1 MARWSLRTKLVA
13 VAALALLPILL
24 LSGWRAYI
32 DSRAAQAHRAEA
44 ATAVAGKAAAR
55 YRELLEGSRRLLV
68 AACDDDAVRAAVVAE
83 ALPVDLDRCES
94 YLGRLL
100 QRFPG
105 DYSALLVTDDSGIAR
120 CASTPRARGMTF
132 SDRELFKA
140 VHQSHA
146 FGIGS
151 YVASR
156 LTPTT
161 VVPMGVPVLHDGR
174 FLGMCA
180 MGLSLRS
187 VAEQLGAPQA
197 AGAAGVALVDRDGAP
212 LGGDPRAVGALPVES
227 RLSAAIAAEQPSF
240 SDNGQNGSTYDFS
253 IQPLSGSTLFAVGAI
268 PFDRSFSSLVLD
280 WGEFA
285 AVALASVLVLLVI
298 WLGADR
304 WCVRPLRYIED
315 FAARV
320 ARGEPAEFAPP
331 YRWGPEMTTVGA
343 RVGEMAVAIA
353 SREHELKAGLEQR
366 DHMLREIHHRVK
378 NNLQMISSLLNLQA
392 GEIRS
397 PRIRRFFG
405 DAQNRVLTLSIL
417 HRHLYE
423 RSSWSLVDFQQFI
436 SDLVRQ
442 ISVARPGI
450 ARPNPRYTIRAP
462 IMAVGPDIAIPVG
475 LIVTEA
481 VSRALNHDF
490 GSVATPEI
498 RIEAHERGE
507 EVELVIEDN
516 GRDPPHTV
524 LPGAGGRGSFGLTLI
539 RGLAMQ
545 LGGDIAI
552 APRESGG
559 TRVVITFPIP
569 RDEPASG
576 APPGAGPHG

>member
-32 DSRAAQAHRAEA
+32 DSRAAQARRAEA
-44 ATAVAGKAAAR
+44 ATAVAEQAAAR

-68 AACDDDAVRAAVVAE
+68 AACDDDALRAAVIGEPAP
-83 ALPVDLDRCES
+83 ADLDRCES
-94 YLGRLL
+94 YLARLL
-100 QRFPG
+100 QRFPS
-105 DYSALLVTDDSGIAR
+105 DYSALLVTDDRGTAR
-120 CASTPRARGMTF
+120 CASTARARGMTF

-140 VHQSHA
+140 VQQSHV
-146 FGIGS
+146 FGVGS
-151 YVASR
+151 YVVSR
-156 LTPTT
+156 LTTST
-161 VVPMGVPVLHDGR
+161 VVPMGVPILRDGQ
-174 FLGMCA
+174 FLGMCSL
-180 MGLSLRS
+180 GLSLRS
-187 VAEQLGAPQA
+187 VAEQLGAPQS
-197 AGAAGVALVDRDGAP
+197 AGAAGVALVDRDGTP
-212 LGGDPRAVGALPVES
+212 LGGDPRAVAALPVAS
-227 RLSAAIAAEQPSF
+227 RLSASIAAEQPSF

-253 IQPLSGSTLFAVGAI
+253 IRPLTGGTLFAVGAI
-268 PFDRSFSSLVLD
+268 PFDRNFSSLLLD
-280 WGEFA
+280 WGEFVA
-285 AVALASVLVLLVI
+285 IALASVVLLLVI

-304 WCVRPLRYIED
+304 WCVRPLRYIQE

-320 ARGEPAEFAPP
+320 ARGELAEFAPSYP
-331 YRWGPEMTTVGA
+331 WGPEMSTVGR
-343 RVGEMAVAIA
+343 RVSEMAAAIA

-450 ARPNPRYTIRAP
+450 ERPTPRYTIRAP
-462 IMAVGPDIAIPVG
+462 IMAVGPDIAIPIG

-481 VSRALNHDF
+481 VGRALNHDF
-490 GSVATPEI
+490 SSIATPEI

-516 GRDPPHTV
+516 GLDPPQVPPVAT
-524 LPGAGGRGSFGLTLI
+524 GGRGSFGLTLI

-559 TRVVITFPIP
+559 TRIVVTFPVP
-569 RDEPASG
+569 RDEPVEGG
-576 APPGAGPHG
+576 AAHD

>member
-24 LSGWRAYI
+24 LSGWRAYV
-32 DSRAAQAHRAEA
+32 DSRAAQARRAEA
-44 ATAVAGKAAAR
+44 ATDVADQAAAR

-83 ALPVDLDRCES
+83 PASADLDRCDS
-94 YLGRLL
+94 YLARVL

-105 DYSALLVTDDSGIAR
+105 DYSALLVTDDRGTAR

-132 SDRELFKA
+132 SDQELFKA
-140 VHQSHA
+140 VQRSHA
-146 FGIGS
+146 FGVGS
-151 YVASR
+151 YVADR
-156 LTPTT
+156 LSPST
-161 VVPMGVPVLHDGR
+161 VVPMGVPILRDDQL
-174 FLGMCA
+174 LGVCSL
-180 MGLSLRS
+180 GLSLRS
-187 VAEQLGAPQA
+187 VVEQLGAPQS
-197 AGAAGVALVDRDGAP
+197 AGVAGVALVDRDGAT
-212 LGGDPRAVGALPVES
+212 LGGDPRAVAALPVAS

-240 SDNGQNGSTYDFS
+240 SGNGQNGSVYDFS
-253 IQPLSGSTLFAVGAI
+253 IRPLAGGTLFAVGAI
-268 PFDRSFSSLVLD
+268 PFDRSFSSLMLD
-280 WGEFA
+280 WGEFVA
-285 AVALASVLVLLVI
+285 IALASAVVLLAI

-304 WCVRPLRYIED
+304 WCVRPLRYIQD
-315 FAARV
+315 YAARV
-320 ARGEPAEFAPP
+320 GRGEPAVFAPP
-331 YRWGPEMTTVGA
+331 YPWGPEMTTVGA
-343 RVGEMAVAIA
+343 RVSEMAAAIA

-450 ARPNPRYTIRAP
+450 ERPQPRYTIRAP
-462 IMAVGPDIAIPVG
+462 IMAVGPDLAIPIG

-481 VSRALNHDF
+481 VGRALNHDF
-490 GSVATPEI
+490 TSVAVPEV
-498 RIEAHERGE
+498 RIEAHEKGE

-516 GRDPPHTV
+516 GLDPPR
-524 LPGAGGRGSFGLTLI
+524 PASAGAVPAATRGSFGLTLI

-545 LGGDIAI
+545 LGGEVEVGER
-552 APRESGG
+552 PGGG
-559 TRVVITFPIP
+559 TRVVVIFPMP
-569 RDEPASG
+569 RDEGEGEADG
-576 APPGAGPHG
+576 

>member
-1 MARWSLRTKLVA
+1 MARWSLRTTLVL

-32 DSRAAQAHRAEA
+32 DSRGAQARRAEA
-44 ATAVAGKAAAR
+44 ATSVAEQAAAR

-68 AACDDDAVRAAVVAE
+68 AACADDAVSGAAVADAAPADVE
-83 ALPVDLDRCES
+83 RCDS
-94 YLGRLL
+94 YLARLM
-100 QRFPG
+100 QRFPS
-105 DYSALLVTDDSGIAR
+105 DYSALLVTDDRGAAR

-132 SDRELFKA
+132 ADRELFKA
-140 VHQSHA
+140 VQQSRG
-146 FGIGS
+146 FGVGS

-156 LTPTT
+156 LTPST
-161 VVPMGVPVLHDGR
+161 VVPMGVPILRDGQ
-174 FLGMCA
+174 FVGMCA
-180 MGLSLRS
+180 LGLSLRS
-187 VAEQLGAPQA
+187 VVEQLGAPQS
-197 AGAAGVALVDRDGAP
+197 AGAAGVALVDRSGAP
-212 LGGDPRAVGALPVES
+212 LGGDPRATAALPVGS
-227 RLSAAIAAEQPSF
+227 RLSAAIAAQQPSF
-240 SDNGQNGSTYDFS
+240 SDTGQNGSAYDFS
-253 IQPLSGSTLFAVGAI
+253 IRPLAGGTLFAVGAV
-268 PFDRSFSSLVLD
+268 PSERTFSSLLVD

-285 AVALASVLVLLVI
+285 AIVLAALVVLLVV
-298 WLGADR
+298 WLGTDR
-304 WCVRPLRYIED
+304 WCVRPLRHIQE

-320 ARGEPAEFAPP
+320 TRGETTKLVPP
-331 YRWGPEMTTVGA
+331 YPWAPEMATVGTH
-343 RVGEMAVAIA
+343 VNEMAAAIA

-392 GEIRS
+392 GEISS

-450 ARPNPRYTIRAP
+450 ERPNPRYTIRAP

-481 VSRALNHDF
+481 VGRALNHDF
-490 GSVATPEI
+490 SSVATPEV

-516 GRDPPHTV
+516 GLDPSPLIPAGV
-524 LPGAGGRGSFGLTLI
+524 GGRGNFGLTLI

-559 TRVVITFPIP
+559 TRIVVTFPMP
-569 RDEPASG
+569 RDEPTPEAT
-576 APPGAGPHG
+576 HD

>member
-24 LSGWRAYI
+24 LSGWRAYV
-32 DSRAAQAHRAEA
+32 DSRGAQTRRAEA
-44 ATAVAGKAAAR
+44 ATLIARQAVAR
-55 YRELLEGSRRLLV
+55 YRELLEGSRRLLI
-68 AACDDDAVRAAVVAE
+68 AACDDDAVRAAVA
-83 ALPVDLDRCES
+83 ADAAPGDLERCDA
-94 YLGRLL
+94 YLARLV
-100 QRFPG
+100 QRFPA
-105 DYSALLVTDDSGIAR
+105 DYSALLVTDDRGSAR
-120 CASTPRARGMTF
+120 CGSIPRAHGMNF
-132 SDRELFKA
+132 ADRELFKA
-140 VHQSHA
+140 VQQSRA
-146 FGIGS
+146 FGVGS

-156 LTPTT
+156 LTPST
-161 VVPMGVPVLHDGR
+161 VVPMGVPVLREGQ
-174 FLGMCA
+174 FSGMCA
-180 MGLSLRS
+180 LGLSLRS
-187 VAEQLGAPQA
+187 VAEQLAAPQS

-212 LGGDPRAVGALPVES
+212 LGGDPRATAALPVAS
-227 RLSAAIAAEQPSF
+227 RLSAAIAAQQPSF
-240 SDNGQNGSTYDFS
+240 TDTGQNGSTYDFS
-253 IQPLSGSTLFAVGAI
+253 IRRLTGGTLFAVGAI
-268 PFDRSFSSLVLD
+268 PFDRTFASLLLD

-285 AVALASVLVLLVI
+285 AIILIGVVLLLAI
-298 WLGADR
+298 WLGGDR
-304 WCVRPLRYIED
+304 WCVRPLRHIQE

-320 ARGEPAEFAPP
+320 ARGETTELVPP
-331 YRWGPEMTTVGA
+331 YPWPPEMTTVGA
-343 RVGEMAVAIA
+343 RVSEMAAAIA

-450 ARPNPRYTIRAP
+450 ERPNPRYTIRAP

-490 GSVATPEI
+490 SSVATPEI
-498 RIEAHERGE
+498 RIETHERGE

-516 GRDPPHTV
+516 GRDPPQTV
-524 LPGAGGRGSFGLTLI
+524 IPAAGSRGNFGLTLI

-552 APRESGG
+552 APRDSGG
-559 TRVVITFPIP
+559 TRMVVTFPMP
-569 RDEPASG
+569 PDEPA
-576 APPGAGPHG
+576 PGAGPGATHG